1 MLFTVLQTQ
10 ILTGNGAD
18 SAIIYRIF
26 GVWCHLAISEKT
38 CVFNSLKRNLR
49 QIYTHFIFLSI
60 SLSTKRPLRGGYY
73 LRIIVWKKKIRSEDD
88 LAASRCNWS
97 QGKNKGPSVIIDTR
111 LSASGSNKLD
121 SRIPDDVSRVR
132 ILRNFK

>member
-1 MLFTVLQTQ
+1 VLQTQ

-18 SAIIYRIF
+18 SAIVYRIF

-38 CVFNSLKRNLR
+38 CVLNSLKKNLR

-60 SLSTKRPLRGGYY
+60 SLSAKCPLRGGYY
-73 LRIIVWKKKIRSEDD
+73 LRIIVWKKKCD
-88 LAASRCNWS
+88 LRTTWQRRDATGRRAKIKDLSS
-97 QGKNKGPSVIIDTR
+97 SSTR
-111 LSASGSNKLD
+111 LSASGSDKLD